1 MADIQFEVTT
11 DLSTVA
17 NTQIETNF
25 EAVKAWLTE
34 ELAPYAT
41 MVVTPEAI
49 GDAKKTRANIRKV
62 GESIDS
68 QRKAIKKMWNKPYE
82 EYEAKCKE
90 LTGIV
95 SEAVSNLD
103 GQIKEMENAE
113 KQEKRKRLEAFFDKN
128 VFKMGVSGYITFDAV
143 FDSKWLNATFSEI
156 DAANSITEQL
166 EGIHDSLEVLRGMNS
181 PYESAMLS
189 EFSKTHSLPKAIA
202 EGRRLEAI
210 DRAEE
215 DRRAR
220 EELRKVQEAE
230 ADKNARETA
239 ETLTMGDDPEDD
251 SYAPHPSF
259 VAPSIRPSIDIE
271 APKPKLYTLQFEVTM
286 TMAQANALKAFFAKS
301 GITYK
306 RIN

>member
-1 MADIQFEVTT
+1 MSEIQFEVTT
-11 DLSTVA
+11 DLTTVA

-49 GDAKKTRANIRKV
+49 GDAKRTRASIRKV

-95 SEAVSNLD
+95 SEAVSNID

-113 KQEKRKRLEAFFDKN
+113 KQAKRDRLEAFFIEKSAD
-128 VFKMGVSGYITFDAV
+128 VSDYITFDAV
-143 FDSKWLNATFSEI
+143 FDPKWLNATFSEI
-156 DAANSITEQL
+156 DAANSIAEQL
-166 EGIHDSLEVLRGMNS
+166 EGVHDSLEVLRGMNS

-189 EFSKTHSLPKAIA
+189 EFAKTHSLPKAIA

-210 DRAEE
+210 EKAEE
-215 DRRAR
+215 ERRAR

-230 ADKNARETA
+230 AEKNAREAA

-259 VAPSIRPSIDIE
+259 IPPSIRPSIDID
-271 APKPKLYTLQFEVTM
+271 PPQPKLYTLQFEVTM

-306 RIN
+306 KIN